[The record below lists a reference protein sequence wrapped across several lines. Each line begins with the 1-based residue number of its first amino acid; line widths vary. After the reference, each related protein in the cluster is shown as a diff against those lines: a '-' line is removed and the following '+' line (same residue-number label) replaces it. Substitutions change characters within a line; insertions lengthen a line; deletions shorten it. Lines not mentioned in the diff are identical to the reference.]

1 MFVAQILDD
10 KGHEVA
16 TADPGESVASIAAT
30 LTERRIG
37 AMPVSSPGGALVGI
51 VSERDIVAALAES
64 GRDVMD
70 RPVEE
75 IMTRRVITCTRS
87 DHIDDLMARMTEGRM
102 RHLPVLEG
110 DELVGIVSIGDVVKA
125 RNERDRGRSA
135 GAEGLYRHRLGPAPA
150 TFQVRDGR
158 AGRTV
163 QAGRRRADPAV
174 FPNDP
179 GTFRHGAEDD
189 RGKKTSR

>member
-16 TADPGESVASIAAT
+16 TAEPGESVANIAAT

-51 VSERDIVAALAES
+51 VSERDIVAALAKS

-110 DELVGIVSIGDVVKA
+110 DDLVGIVSIGDVVKA
-125 RNERDRGRSA
+125 RMSEIE
-135 GAEGLYRHRLGPAPA
+135 AEAQALKDYIA
-150 TFQVRDGR
+150 TG
-158 AGRTV
+158 
-163 QAGRRRADPAV
+163 
-174 FPNDP
+174 
-179 GTFRHGAEDD
+179 
-189 RGKKTSR
+189 

>member
-16 TADPGESVASIAAT
+16 TAEPGESVANIAAT

-51 VSERDIVAALAES
+51 VSERDIVAALAKS

-125 RNERDRGRSA
+125 RMSEIE
-135 GAEGLYRHRLGPAPA
+135 AEAQALKDYIA
-150 TFQVRDGR
+150 TG
-158 AGRTV
+158 
-163 QAGRRRADPAV
+163 
-174 FPNDP
+174 
-179 GTFRHGAEDD
+179 
-189 RGKKTSR
+189 

>member
-30 LTERRIG
+30 LAERHIG

-110 DELVGIVSIGDVVKA
+110 DVLVGIVSIGDVVKA
-125 RNERDRGRSA
+125 RMSEIE
-135 GAEGLYRHRLGPAPA
+135 AEAQALKDYIA
-150 TFQVRDGR
+150 TG
-158 AGRTV
+158 
-163 QAGRRRADPAV
+163 
-174 FPNDP
+174 
-179 GTFRHGAEDD
+179 
-189 RGKKTSR
+189 